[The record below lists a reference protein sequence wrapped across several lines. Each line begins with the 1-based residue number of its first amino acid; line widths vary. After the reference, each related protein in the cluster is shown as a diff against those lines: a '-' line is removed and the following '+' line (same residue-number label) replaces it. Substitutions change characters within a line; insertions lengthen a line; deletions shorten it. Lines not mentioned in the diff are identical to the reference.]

1 MTPQPAPRPPG
12 RPPSGQ
18 AQPPAQRMMAMRQRV
33 VAQVQDGVTPLASL
47 PVSGLFEAL
56 RLCYQEGRT
65 LDVVDVCDELIVR
78 LSEAPGGV
86 RIKCVFTEF

>member
-1 MTPQPAPRPPG
+1 MTTQTVKRG

-18 AQPPAQRMMAMRQRV
+18 AKPPGERMRAMRQRV

-65 LDVVDVCDELIVR
+65 LDVADVCDELIAR
-78 LSEAPGGV
+78 LSEAPGATV
-86 RIKCVFTEF
+86 RIKARFTPL